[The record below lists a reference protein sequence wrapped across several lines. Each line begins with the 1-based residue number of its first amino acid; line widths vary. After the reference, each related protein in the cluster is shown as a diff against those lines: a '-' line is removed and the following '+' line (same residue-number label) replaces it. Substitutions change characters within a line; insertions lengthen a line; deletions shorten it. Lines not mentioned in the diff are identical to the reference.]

1 MVVKHSILVVE
12 DDPDLAEM
20 LSVYF
25 RVQGYEVLKAG
36 WGDDA
41 VRISREKLPDLIMLD
56 IRLPDIDGYE
66 VCRRVRSNHLTAQI
80 PIIFLTERRD
90 RVDKLQGLKLGA
102 IDYITKPFD
111 LEQVR
116 LRVRNSLRRTGQ
128 GYILHPITGLPDG
141 RLVAE
146 QLKSLTNNPRRGI
159 LLVKLHGTISFRE
172 TYGIVAADDALRR
185 VSLQIFNTVR
195 DGGHEDD
202 FVGHISSEEFVILL
216 SPERLAEVRR
226 RLQAGLDKSLPTFY
240 PLADRASKSDD
251 HLSVSITSPGEAR
264 AQYKDVQAL
273 QGAFAGATVPAAA

>member
-1 MVVKHSILVVE
+1 
-12 DDPDLAEM
+12 
-20 LSVYF
+20 
-25 RVQGYEVLKAG
+25 
-36 WGDDA
+36 
-41 VRISREKLPDLIMLD
+41 MLD
-56 IRLPDIDGYE
+56 ICLPYIDSYE
-66 VCRRVRSNHLTAQI
+66 VCRRLRSDRLTAQI
-80 PIIFLTERRD
+80 PIVFITERRD
-90 RVDKLQGLKLGA
+90 RVDKLQGLELGA

-128 GYILHPITGLPDG
+128 GYILHPTTGLPDG

-146 QLKSLTNNPRRGI
+146 QSKNITNNPERAV

-202 FVGHISSEEFVILL
+202 FVGHILSEEFVILL
-216 SPERLAEVRR
+216 PQQRLAEVRR

-264 AQYKDVQAL
+264 SQYKDVQAL
-273 QGAFAGATVPAAA
+273 QGAFSGAIVPVAA